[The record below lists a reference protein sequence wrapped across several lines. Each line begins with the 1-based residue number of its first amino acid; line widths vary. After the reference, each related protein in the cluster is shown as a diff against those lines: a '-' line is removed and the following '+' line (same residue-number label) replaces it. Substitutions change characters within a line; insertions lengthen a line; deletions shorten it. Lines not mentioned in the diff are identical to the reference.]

1 MDELDIPAESEVEFN
16 YRPETQWTE
25 EEYIQ
30 LQFKLQRNWYASE
43 TWDDLFRFV
52 IRCLPRTMESYH
64 QNMSRLI
71 AKWRYQQ
78 EKGLTWKEWAEGIL
92 DRQPIE
98 GAPLEETD
106 LNRQGSG
113 HPESTIPGWYPQ
125 MPEDVLIPPVVSAS
139 SGSSEEGPQ
148 QTPDH
153 SPNEGN
159 RHLLSV
165 QPNTPVSQTS
175 MLEDRWTEE

>member
-1 MDELDIPAESEVEFN
+1 
-16 YRPETQWTE
+16 
-25 EEYIQ
+25 
-30 LQFKLQRNWYASE
+30 
-43 TWDDLFRFV
+43 
-52 IRCLPRTMESYH
+52 MESHH

-71 AKWRYQQ
+71 AKWCYQQ

-98 GAPLEETD
+98 GAPQEGTD
-106 LNRQGSG
+106 LNRQGSRC
-113 HPESTIPGWYPQ
+113 PESTILGWYPP

-153 SPNEGN
+153 GPIQGN
-159 RHLLSV
+159 WHLPSV
-165 QPNTPVSQTS
+165 HPNTPVSRTS
-175 MLEDRWTEE
+175 MPEDRWTEE

>member
-1 MDELDIPAESEVEFN
+1 
-16 YRPETQWTE
+16 
-25 EEYIQ
+25 
-30 LQFKLQRNWYASE
+30 
-43 TWDDLFRFV
+43 
-52 IRCLPRTMESYH
+52 MESHH

-71 AKWRYQQ
+71 AECHYQQ

-92 DRQPIE
+92 DGRPIE

-113 HPESTIPGWYPQ
+113 RPELTIPGWYPP
-125 MPEDVLIPPVVSAS
+125 MPEDLLIPPVVSAS

-153 SPNEGN
+153 GPNQGN
-159 RHLLSV
+159 WRLPSV
-165 QPNTPVSQTS
+165 QLNTPVSRTS
-175 MLEDRWTEE
+175 MPEDRRTEE

>member
-1 MDELDIPAESEVEFN
+1 
-16 YRPETQWTE
+16 
-25 EEYIQ
+25 
-30 LQFKLQRNWYASE
+30 
-43 TWDDLFRFV
+43 
-52 IRCLPRTMESYH
+52 MESHH

-92 DRQPIE
+92 DGQPIE
-98 GAPLEETD
+98 GAPLEETN

-113 HPESTIPGWYPQ
+113 RPELTIPSWYPP
-125 MPEDVLIPPVVSAS
+125 MLEDVLIPPVVSAS

-153 SPNEGN
+153 SPNQGN
-159 RHLLSV
+159 WHLPCV
-165 QPNTPVSQTS
+165 QPSAPVS
-175 MLEDRWTEE
+175 